1 MAKVLFLGA
10 SQARADAITSR
21 APSGFEVSYVDRK
34 LSDYEKAPL
43 CRDADALIVQGAD
56 ISVEL
61 LRQCPR
67 VKLVQATSA
76 GYNRLGLDGINK
88 LGIPVASNGGANA
101 VAVAEHTIAL
111 MICVGK
117 RTMLQWD
124 VAVRQWA
131 WREEL

>member
-1 MAKVLFLGA
+1 
-10 SQARADAITSR
+10 
-21 APSGFEVSYVDRK
+21 
-34 LSDYEKAPL
+34 
-43 CRDADALIVQGAD
+43 
-56 ISVEL
+56 
-61 LRQCPR
+61 
-67 VKLVQATSA
+67 
-76 GYNRLGLDGINK
+76 LGLDGINK